1 MKISG
6 EAAQAYKRRAD
17 RHKPARPVIR
27 NMVAA
32 FLVGGAICLLGQV
45 IINWFSR
52 SGMPLDDAAGPT
64 AAIMIVVGSVL
75 TGLGIYDELGRI
87 GGMGAALP
95 VTGFANSMVAP
106 ALEYKREGYVLGVG
120 SRMFSIAG
128 PVVVYGLLVSIA
140 SASLR
145 FWLVGP

>member
-1 MKISG
+1 
-6 EAAQAYKRRAD
+6 
-17 RHKPARPVIR
+17 
-27 NMVAA
+27 
-32 FLVGGAICLLGQV
+32 
-45 IINWFSR
+45 
-52 SGMPLDDAAGPT
+52 MPLDDAAGPT